1 MKLTPLNIKTQEF
14 TKSLRG
20 YDIDEVKD
28 YLEELSNEVESLM
41 QENDELKEEI
51 EILTK
56 KLDEFA
62 KIEKNLQNTL
72 IKAQDSTSR
81 TLESAKK
88 QTGMMIKEAELKA
101 SQIIENAKQ
110 TADEIRDAVINLRE
124 EKNLFIS
131 RLRAIVNS
139 QASLLEGKIQQADD
153 EPEEQKKQGDKSQF
167 NIDVDG
173 IVDKLL

>member
-1 MKLTPLNIKTQEF
+1 MKLTPINIKTQEF

-20 YDIDEVKD
+20 YDTEEVKAF
-28 YLEELSNEVESLM
+28 LEKLSNEVESLM
-41 QENDELKEEI
+41 QENDELKEEVEFLNI
-51 EILTK
+51 KLEEFK
-56 KLDEFA
+56 KM
-62 KIEKNLQNTL
+62 EKNLQTTL

-81 TLESAKK
+81 SLESTKK

-101 SQIIENAKQ
+101 SQIIENAKE

-124 EKNLFIS
+124 EKDLIIA

-139 QASLLEGKIQQADD
+139 QTSLLEGKIQQADD
-153 EPEEQKKQGDKSQF
+153 EPQDNKKQEDKSQF